1 MKRKLCIVFF
11 LCFPLLLMGQ
21 QFNYSL
27 IDFTSQRINPAT
39 TGLYNQWYVS
49 AVHREQNSGA
59 DFKIRST
66 ALSAAY
72 PQLFPRRGNVRGAFG
87 IDMLNDV
94 SGINNSF
101 KVREVGLSYALRIVD
116 EELQSFNL
124 GTSLFYQS
132 RGFDY
137 DQITT
142 NAQYVT
148 GRGFDLNIANGENL
162 IDFQQSFYRLN
173 AGLYW
178 QKSTLRRQKAGH
190 FGVSAFDLNKAKDSF
205 YSRET
210 TFDPTYF
217 LTFGFMAFADRDWHV
232 YPNALLVSQAGKVLY
247 NAGVE
252 TTYTIDRHQSIS
264 FKPRYLISREL
275 VAAFEYEKD
284 NLVFGASYDVP
295 INGGNSA
302 NQGTFE
308 FGLRIVGEVQSISKK
323 RRRKG
328 KKGKI
333 GIYQKPLEQI
343 PIWSIKPINR
353 LVELPSFSSENMKK
367 SLHRGVPSG
376 FAELETEYTFNY
388 ATNQAYMV
396 PAVIERL
403 KEIVE
408 SVVGQQKFLIY
419 LEGHTDSTGAAD
431 YNQQLSIER
440 ANYVAKFLN
449 GLGVELEKIKII
461 GYGEKLPIAS
471 NDTPYGRAMNRRVE
485 LKLIKLN

>member
-1 MKRKLCIVFF
+1 
-11 LCFPLLLMGQ
+11 MGQ

-27 IDFTSQRINPAT
+27 IDFTSHRINPAT

-72 PQLFPRRGNVRGAFG
+72 PQLFPRRGNVRGAIG

-137 DQITT
+137 EQVTT
-142 NAQYVT
+142 NAQYIT
-148 GRGFDLNIANGENL
+148 GRGFDLSIANGENL

-178 QKSTLRRQKAGH
+178 QKSTLRKQKAGH

-217 LTFGFMAFADRDWHV
+217 ITFGFMAFADRDWHI

-252 TTYTIDRHQSIS
+252 TTYTIDRYQSIS
-264 FKPRYLISREL
+264 FKPRYLINREL
-275 VAAFEYEKD
+275 VAAFEYRKE
-284 NLVFGASYDVP
+284 NLVFGVSYDVP
-295 INGGNSA
+295 INRDNSA

-308 FGLRIVGEVQSISKK
+308 FGLKIFGVVRPKSK
-323 RRRKG
+323 RRNRSLPQRSSESVQQQAKDIPKWPG
-328 KKGKI
+328 KPYTSQVSPAIQVK
-333 GIYQKPLEQI
+333 E
-343 PIWSIKPINR
+343 IKPP
-353 LVELPSFSSENMKK
+353 LSVKSPKGVAEVELEYSF
-367 SLHRGVPSG
+367 H
-376 FAELETEYTFNY
+376 Y
-388 ATNQAYMV
+388 ATNQASLNPGV
-396 PAVIERL
+396 VVRL
-403 KEIVE
+403 KEMIE
-408 SVVGQQKFLIY
+408 SLEDEDEYLIFI
-419 LEGHTDSTGAAD
+419 EGHTDNTGPAD
-431 YNQQLSIER
+431 YNMELSLWR
-440 ANYVAKFLN
+440 ANSVAKFLESQGIDAN
-449 GLGVELEKIKII
+449 RIKTD
-461 GYGEKLPIAS
+461 GQGEGLPIAS
-471 NDTPYGRAMNRRVE
+471 NDTKIGKAMNRRVE
-485 LKLIKLN
+485 LRFIRLQ